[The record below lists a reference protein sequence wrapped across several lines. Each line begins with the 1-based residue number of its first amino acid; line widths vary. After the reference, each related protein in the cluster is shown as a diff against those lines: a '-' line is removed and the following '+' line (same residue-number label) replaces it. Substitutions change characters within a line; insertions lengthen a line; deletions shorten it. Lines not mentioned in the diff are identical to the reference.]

1 MPEPIES
8 REAAQGNKMIEIRV
22 RLWTNDLAGG
32 KGKIRPKHA
41 WSSGVVR
48 MSANPAH
55 GIRPQKPRLFNSTAE
70 LSGVIER
77 VLIEH
82 GVRLHPTRLLQKLI
96 ATE

>member
-1 MPEPIES
+1 MPKPIEA

-32 KGKIRPKHA
+32 EGKIRPKHA

-48 MSANPAH
+48 MSSNPAH
-55 GIRPQKPRLFNSTAE
+55 GIKPQNPRPFNSTSE

-82 GVRLHPTRLLQKLI
+82 GVKLHPSRLLQKLI
-96 ATE
+96 AIE